1 MLNFENIKWCAVQ
14 PLTGGMYLA
23 AEKLVGHPAEFIL
36 SYPGVGDPRYSKKT
50 EELIG
55 AGNEY
60 HLMKYLQKHNRRPEY
75 KVFNRKQF
83 QLDEDMNPEIISTDW
98 TINPD
103 KDLDYSDMDLCVAV
117 PVCSGM
123 SNAATSSTETR
134 NVKNCNMTYISK
146 YVINVIKPK
155 IYIFENAPT
164 FMGNRG
170 DLVRVQLEKL
180 AEENEYSL
188 IYYKTDTK
196 FHDNCQTRKR
206 TFIIF
211 FKKEFAPKMDF
222 EHIEVSNKE
231 YFDRIPNEYRMKSND
246 LTFLNVN
253 GINEVI
259 VGYLKKK
266 LGENWRTI
274 VGHSIH
280 NYLYTNNLFEE
291 LKQYTYEQ
299 KYPEKREE
307 GTIKFFNHLLE
318 NLAQN
323 RGIYHAFPFITTNEG
338 NTPAVM
344 FKMVQGC
351 LHYNED
357 RPLNTGE
364 LLHLMGMPFDF
375 EMYGEPSKIYPQIG
389 QNVPM
394 RTAYF
399 IIKAAID
406 AYNKE
411 NDLNEIQHIRYFNNM
426 TQQELKYNK
435 K

>member
-246 LTFLNVN
+246 LTFLNCACRFTEKVSN
-253 GINEVI
+253 HEESSKRHEMKELVEHFRSIQPTIDYNVFKALDNINMDCI
-259 VGYLKKK
+259 LGYKKNR
-266 LGENWRTI
+266 EY
-274 VGHSIH
+274 HS
-280 NYLYTNNLFEE
+280 F
-291 LKQYTYEQ
+291 
-299 KYPEKREE
+299 
-307 GTIKFFNHLLE
+307 LE
-318 NLAQN
+318 D
-323 RGIYHAFPFITTNEG
+323 Y
-338 NTPAVM
+338 
-344 FKMVQGC
+344 
-351 LHYNED
+351 D
-357 RPLNTGE
+357 
-364 LLHLMGMPFDF
+364 
-375 EMYGEPSKIYPQIG
+375 SK
-389 QNVPM
+389 
-394 RTAYF
+394 
-399 IIKAAID
+399 K
-406 AYNKE
+406 
-411 NDLNEIQHIRYFNNM
+411 
-426 TQQELKYNK
+426 
-435 K
+435 